1 MNKENNDLIN
11 NDFVKR
17 EKLLIQ
23 IINDYLLEDNPNKFL
38 REIIN
43 SPDNFKTGSLKNDK
57 IYSNYRNNF
66 NVYKKEFS
74 PEGNTIYVNGR
85 YVTLRGNHHN
95 QIEPDYL
102 KDVNFQNCAFL
113 MCFLNQTAF
122 MNCNFNFTIFM
133 TKTMYDATWYPQTI
147 TSQTITRGLI
157 RVFENSLHNCIFTNT
172 QMINTQMYGIGMY
185 NSRFRNV
192 DLTGANLRYA
202 DLSDCDFKNV
212 NLTGANL
219 MYANLSKSNFIKTNL
234 TGANLMYADLS
245 ETFFCSSNLTNAN
258 ISYSINVTDET
269 FKNANTEN
277 IINNIKTLK
286 NTTFDKISNPKEIET
301 MYNIKKDKEYGG
313 KTKRKPNNQKKTK
326 KHKKNKKTKKC
337 KTKKNKKTQKK

>member
-1 MNKENNDLIN
+1 MNKENNNLIN

-17 EKLLIQ
+17 EKLLIK
-23 IINDYLLEDNPNKFL
+23 IINDIPSIGISIQKKFL

-43 SPDNFKTGSLKNDK
+43 SPDNFKTGSPENDK
-57 IYSNYRNNF
+57 IYSDYSLGVAF
-66 NVYKKEFS
+66 NEDELEFS
-74 PEGNTIYVNGR
+74 HDENIIYVTAHYNRDQDHYFEEGV
-85 YVTLRGNHHN
+85 YQEDT
-95 QIEPDYL
+95 D
-102 KDVNFQNCAFL
+102 FQNCAFL
-113 MCFLNQTAF
+113 WCLLNNTRF
-122 MNCNFNFTIFM
+122 INCNFNFTIFM
-133 TKTMYDATWYPQTI
+133 TETMYDAAMDSPDSPTI
-147 TSQTITRGLI
+147 RGLI
-157 RVFENSLHNCIFTNT
+157 RGLRNHCLHNCIFTNT

-202 DLSDCDFKNV
+202 NLSDCDFKNV